1 MQAWWS
7 RLCVQ
12 LMHTLALSSKT
23 GLIGPWLMLRTESSD
38 DL

>member
-12 LMHTLALSSKT
+12 LKHTLALSSKP
-23 GLIGPWLMLRTESSD
+23 GLIGPRLMLRTET
-38 DL
+38 